1 MPVLW
6 TSGERIR
13 TGTWDQGHRTE
24 PMNLGMDQ
32 GVWGPVE
39 GPGELGPAMY
49 QRQSVR
55 GMSLKECSR
64 VRMRTRS
71 CER

>member
-1 MPVLW
+1 MHIEQLLW

-13 TGTWDQGHRTE
+13 TETWDQGHRPE
-24 PMNLGMDQ
+24 PMNLGCGP

-39 GPGELGPAMY
+39 GSGELGPAVY

-55 GMSLKECSR
+55 GTSPRGSEWR
-64 VRMRTRS
+64 PANR
-71 CER
+71 